1 VVLGA
6 EVPSCVIGARLFG
19 ARLFGAR
26 LFGAR
31 LFGAGTCG
39 VCTRGVRVFRAVL
52 VAVGGLLPDV
62 MRRGSLG
69 AMHDRRKTLQWQ
81 RECQQQREDP
91 AVTCV

>member
-6 EVPSCVIGARLFG
+6 EVPSCVI
-19 ARLFGAR
+19 GAR